1 MRDIGA
7 YIKQLRTERGMTQSE
22 LGKIIGVQKAAVQ
35 KWENGTVRNLK
46 RKTVLKLSEYFGVAP
61 ATFRNRRFLRYRI
74 YIPTVFT
81 VFPFSR
87 AFPRASALTR
97 IPK

>member
-46 RKTVLKLSEYFGVAP
+46 KNGT
-61 ATFRNRRFLRYRI
+61 
-74 YIPTVFT
+74 
-81 VFPFSR
+81 
-87 AFPRASALTR
+87 
-97 IPK
+97 